1 MIKYAH
7 RGLAKSGVLPS
18 LFYLLYL
25 LTSGVFYSLWLL
37 LAAFSLFT
45 NSDNL
50 EETVLK
56 TFKGDNNFMK
66 DNSVYRY
73 WQYFVSSMCI
83 FLILILIM
91 SLGIFYSKR
100 KSKRNRH
107 FRQNVF
113 TFESTL
119 FWGLIHFGL
128 FLSFVVSFHLAR
140 LGEIDFIQMSVLR
153 FLMIF
158 SHFIKSVVTI
168 FENQEN
174 FPELFS
180 DKEISYRSCN
190 FNITTISPRHQNLM
204 PFIPFHQNAR

>member
-45 NSDNL
+45 SDNL
-50 EETVLK
+50 EKTVLK
-56 TFKGDNNFMK
+56 TFKGDNDLVK
-66 DNSVYRY
+66 DISVYRY
-73 WQYFVSSMCI
+73 WQYFVASMCI

-100 KSKRNRH
+100 KSKKNCH
-107 FRQNVF
+107 FCQNVF

-128 FLSFVVSFHLAR
+128 FLSFLVSFHLTL
-140 LGEIDFIQMSVLR
+140 LGEIDIIQISVLR
-153 FLMIF
+153 FFMIF
-158 SHFIKSVVTI
+158 SHFIKSVFTI

-180 DKEISYRSCN
+180 DMEISCRSCN
-190 FNITTISPRHQNLM
+190 FNFTNISPRCENLM
-204 PFIPFHQNAR
+204 PFIPFRQNAR

>member
-7 RGLAKSGVLPS
+7 RGLAKSGVLAS

-45 NSDNL
+45 SDNL

-56 TFKGDNNFMK
+56 TFKGDNDLVK
-66 DNSVYRY
+66 DISVYRY

-83 FLILILIM
+83 FLTLILIM
-91 SLGIFYSKR
+91 SIGIFYSKR
-100 KSKRNRH
+100 KSKKSCH

-128 FLSFVVSFHLAR
+128 FLSFLVSFYLTR